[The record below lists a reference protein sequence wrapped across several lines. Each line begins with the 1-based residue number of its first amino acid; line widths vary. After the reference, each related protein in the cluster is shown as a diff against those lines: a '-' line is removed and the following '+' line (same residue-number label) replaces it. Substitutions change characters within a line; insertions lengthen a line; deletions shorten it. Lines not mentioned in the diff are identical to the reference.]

1 MNFSQN
7 KSHQGFLIY
16 LKIPKKCARTNSR
29 HASIDS
35 IPKLN
40 SHEAV
45 RQLITKFNQKFV
57 VAQATT
63 FKPSPLAP
71 KSVIKS
77 PPIQA
82 MIAYQE
88 STSFSLITAAIKIRI
103 LPTQTQTFT
112 FWTHRSRTSLTTT
125 LIWVIN
131 YSGLPLLTESSG
143 LMLTEIMKKKFLR
156 LTTCMSAILAK
167 NSTKI

>member
-35 IPKLN
+35 IPKPN
-40 SHEAV
+40 SHAVV
-45 RQLITKFNQKFV
+45 RQLITKFNQKFE
-57 VAQATT
+57 VAQAIT
-63 FKPSPLAP
+63 FKPSPQAP
-71 KSVIKS
+71 KSAIKS
-77 PPIQA
+77 PLMLA
-82 MIAYQE
+82 MIASQGLI
-88 STSFSLITAAIKIRI
+88 FSSPITAATMIRI
-103 LPTQTQTFT
+103 LPTQTQTFP

-143 LMLTEIMKKKFLR
+143 LMPTEIMKKKFLR